1 MGAAN
6 FRTINTGVNAE
17 AAFDQGVAEAQNEYG
32 CEGYTGTIAEKDGF
46 VLVPLP
52 LNVEAEQVVGA
63 LDLSQF
69 DDSYYLTDREEAAT
83 AKALL
88 NAHFGE
94 SDAARLIELYL
105 NKWGPALCFKLR
117 PPEIVSWNRQRRSTL
132 IPGHDVFLFAGYA
145 SE

>member
-6 FRTINTGVNAE
+6 FRTINTGDT
-17 AAFDQGVAEAQNEYG
+17 AADAFNQAVAEAQNEYG

-52 LNVEAEQVVGA
+52 LNVEAELVVGA

-69 DDSYYLTDREEAAT
+69 DDSYYQTDQEEAAT

-88 NAHFGE
+88 NEYFGD
-94 SDAARLIELYL
+94 SDAKRLIELYL

-117 PPEIVSWNRQRRSTL
+117 PSEIVQWGQYNTL
-132 IPGHDVFLFAGYA
+132 PTHQDVFLFAGYA